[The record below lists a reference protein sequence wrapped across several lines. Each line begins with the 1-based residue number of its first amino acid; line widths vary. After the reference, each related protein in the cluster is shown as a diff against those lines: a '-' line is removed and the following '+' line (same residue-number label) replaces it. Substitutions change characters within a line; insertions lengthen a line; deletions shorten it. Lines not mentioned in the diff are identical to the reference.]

1 MKHIHLP
8 DLNVRSHTPM
18 STKSKDLRNSPIKV
32 STTISSVR
40 NISLSSNRIS
50 SGSYKDSKEGTR
62 PVSDETSLTL
72 MDQDSGIKRFGTFL
86 SEIPHKSKHK
96 PTKFVEKLKNY
107 DEVIDGIFKI
117 YNCERSRLHA
127 ISLVQL
133 FLGLGYV
140 EEGDTIIE
148 IFKYI
153 TEALEKSNKKALEV
167 EYHLDEVNIIKNEI
181 EKVKKQLIRRDEKIR
196 TLHNRNIELE
206 QLLDEQDITS
216 KVLKKMYR
224 ACV

>member
-1 MKHIHLP
+1 
-8 DLNVRSHTPM
+8 M

-153 TEALEKSNKKALEV
+153 TEAQNIQIISFSRAEMIKICEDYKTEYILQNILRDLRFKPNSDNSSGLYALINV
-167 EYHLDEVNIIKNEI
+167 IK
-181 EKVKKQLIRRDEKIR
+181 R
-196 TLHNRNIELE
+196 
-206 QLLDEQDITS
+206 
-216 KVLKKMYR
+216 
-224 ACV
+224 